1 MRQADHLLGNNI
13 ESSFPFDSS
22 TAEQYLDDMFDH
34 YQAETVESAW
44 TTKFPTYA
52 EVAWEVE
59 HIMESRREL
68 DLPAWSREEAEAF
81 LKEKQSAIRSIVW
94 DAGEVYIRD
103 MMRSEHQCPECERD
117 LNPDATRCHN
127 CNPYEEVNQMKEFD
141 KLEYIRT
148 ILEQLSEEIWRHI
161 DEHVLLIDNK
171 TVNQAIKYI
180 DDLKFES
187 EV

>member
-1 MRQADHLLGNNI
+1 MRQADKLLGANI
-13 ESSFPFDSS
+13 FPDPDME
-22 TAEQYLDDMFDH
+22 TYLNEMAKYYGEDTEPVEPN
-34 YQAETVESAW
+34 ATVPKGWCMVIPS
-44 TTKFPTYA
+44 YA

-117 LNPDATRCHN
+117 LNPDATRCHD
-127 CNPYEEVNQMKEFD
+127 CNPYEVT
-141 KLEYIRT
+141 L
-148 ILEQLSEEIWRHI
+148 
-161 DEHVLLIDNK
+161 
-171 TVNQAIKYI
+171 
-180 DDLKFES
+180 
-187 EV
+187 

>member
-13 ESSFPFDSS
+13 DPSFPFDNS

-34 YQAETVESAW
+34 YQAETVEPTW

-117 LNPDATRCHN
+117 LNPDATRCHD
-127 CNPYEEVNQMKEFD
+127 CNPYEVT
-141 KLEYIRT
+141 L
-148 ILEQLSEEIWRHI
+148 
-161 DEHVLLIDNK
+161 
-171 TVNQAIKYI
+171 
-180 DDLKFES
+180 
-187 EV
+187 

>member
-1 MRQADHLLGNNI
+1 MKRADHLLGNNI
-13 ESSFPFDSS
+13 EPSFPFDNS

-34 YQAETVESAW
+34 YQAETVEPTW

-68 DLPAWSREEAEAF
+68 DLPAWSKEEAEAF

-103 MMRSEHQCPECERD
+103 MMR
-117 LNPDATRCHN
+117 
-127 CNPYEEVNQMKEFD
+127 
-141 KLEYIRT
+141 
-148 ILEQLSEEIWRHI
+148 
-161 DEHVLLIDNK
+161 
-171 TVNQAIKYI
+171 
-180 DDLKFES
+180 ES
-187 EV
+187 EVKEMGSCRGHQETDAEYEMRVEKLKAVGKPCNCGSEVTG

>member
-1 MRQADHLLGNNI
+1 
-13 ESSFPFDSS
+13 
-22 TAEQYLDDMFDH
+22 
-34 YQAETVESAW
+34 
-44 TTKFPTYA
+44 
-52 EVAWEVE
+52 
-59 HIMESRREL
+59 
-68 DLPAWSREEAEAF
+68 
-81 LKEKQSAIRSIVW
+81 
-94 DAGEVYIRD
+94 
-103 MMRSEHQCPECERD
+103 
-117 LNPDATRCHN
+117 
-127 CNPYEEVNQMKEFD
+127 MKEFD